1 METNNNSNAQAPVS
15 SAVPMTAQEKEQMRE
30 LVSRMGGWQN
40 ILSTLQAVEAR
51 KAQDCAEETKLC
63 RMAAEKLGVDWR
75 SLANKVCSMI
85 AGICQPTLWNASPI
99 LQLALTYGLNPL
111 IDGEIFAIKFGG
123 GYQAIVGVNGIYR
136 LVANDPR
143 FVSVKFEYAENMI
156 ELGSKEMG
164 RGFSMPLSAPAWCKC
179 LLTIKKDNQLFT
191 CEKVKWLSDCYRS
204 SQAWKIAP
212 AEMLAAR
219 AYWSI
224 ARCALGLGIGDEGAP
239 EDPHW
244 TDKAPAPS
252 PAKPATQ
259 PQQVQVVQVSDELE
273 DIL

>member
-1 METNNNSNAQAPVS
+1 MNTTNSNSNS
-15 SAVPMTAQEKEQMRE
+15 SVLTAQEKEVVKG
-30 LVSRMGGWQN
+30 LVDRFGGWANIINALQN
-40 ILSTLQAVEAR
+40 IEA
-51 KAQDCAEETKLC
+51 KNADDVSEETRQC
-63 RMAAEKLGVDWR
+63 RLAAEKLNIDWR
-75 SLANKVCSMI
+75 MLANQVIKMLADIKV
-85 AGICQPTLWNASPI
+85 QPNLWNASSI
-99 LQLALTYGLNPL
+99 LQLSINYGLNPMCN
-111 IDGEIFAIKFGG
+111 GEIHCIRFNNS
-123 GYQAIVGVNGIYR
+123 YQAIIGVNGIYR

-143 FVSVKFEYAENMI
+143 FVSVRFEYGENIIVAEKNLPSGI
-156 ELGSKEMG
+156 KI
-164 RGFSMPLSAPAWCKC
+164 PQTAPNWCKC
-179 LLTIKKDNQLFT
+179 VLTVKKGDNTFD
-191 CEKVKWLSDCYRS
+191 CEKIKWLSDCYRDSPAWRS
-204 SQAWKIAP
+204 SP

-244 TDKAPAPS
+244 TSDKAPAPS